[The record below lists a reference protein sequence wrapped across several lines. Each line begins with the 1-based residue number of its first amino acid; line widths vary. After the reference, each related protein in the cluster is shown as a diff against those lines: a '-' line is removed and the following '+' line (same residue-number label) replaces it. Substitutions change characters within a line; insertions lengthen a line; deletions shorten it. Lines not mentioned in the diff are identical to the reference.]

1 MGGEMRAMDDGDYC
15 DASDVE
21 PLEAVSQLILV
32 SPATGHR
39 LEVQSALR
47 TEGACAVFRVGNR
60 RESFEVR
67 ITMREICPD
76 KEANNE

>member
-1 MGGEMRAMDDGDYC
+1 MTDTNSMNEGSGEK
-15 DASDVE
+15 S
-21 PLEAVSQLILV
+21 LEAVSQLILV
-32 SPATGHR
+32 SPTTGHR
-39 LEVQSALR
+39 LEVQSELR
-47 TEGACAVFRVGNR
+47 TEGACAVFQVGNR